1 MFLRFL
7 SLIRLIIPRYFATF
21 VRKNKDS
28 VAEHYT
34 LGQWGEEVAADYL
47 RRKGYTIVE
56 RNWKSGH
63 RDLDIIAWNED
74 CQSLVFVE
82 VKTRRNRMF
91 NDPEE
96 AVNYRKM
103 YHLRQAANHYIKYRR
118 LDCDLRFDVITVVG
132 TPETEPEI
140 EHIEDFQW

>member
-1 MFLRFL
+1 M
-7 SLIRLIIPRYFATF
+7 
-21 VRKNKDS
+21 
-28 VAEHYT
+28 AEHLA

-63 RDLDIIAWNED
+63 RDLDIIAWDED
-74 CQSLVFVE
+74 SQTLIFVE

-91 NDPEE
+91 TDPEQ
-96 AVNYRKM
+96 AVDYQKT

-118 LDCDLRFDVITVVG
+118 LNCNLRFDVVTVVG
-132 TPETEPEI
+132 TPETAPEI
-140 EHIEDFQW
+140 NHIEDFQW

>member
-1 MFLRFL
+1 MKKLRSILWLYGKFVL
-7 SLIRLIIPRYFATF
+7 SLRQKRRMKFM
-21 VRKNKDS
+21 
-28 VAEHYT
+28 AEHHA

-63 RDLDIIAWNED
+63 RDLDIIAWDED
-74 CQSLVFVE
+74 GQTLVFVE
-82 VKTRRNRMF
+82 VKTRRNRMYT
-91 NDPEE
+91 NPEE
-96 AVNYRKM
+96 AVNHQKM
-103 YHLRQAANHYIKYRR
+103 YHLRKAANHYVKYRR
-118 LDCDLRFDVITVVG
+118 LDCNLRFDVITVVG

>member
-1 MFLRFL
+1 M
-7 SLIRLIIPRYFATF
+7 
-21 VRKNKDS
+21 
-28 VAEHYT
+28 AEHYA

-63 RDLDIIAWNED
+63 RDLDIIAWDED
-74 CQSLVFVE
+74 SQTLVFVE

-91 NDPEE
+91 TDPEQ
-96 AVNYRKM
+96 AVNYQKTYNLRK
-103 YHLRQAANHYIKYRR
+103 AANHYINYKHVN
-118 LDCDLRFDVITVVG
+118 CDIRFDVITVVG
-132 TPETEPEI
+132 TPETEFEI